1 MEKNRGLSPVIATV
15 LLVSIVVVLAL
26 VVFLYFRGTV
36 DQAVVKIGK
45 NINIVCQEDIKFS
58 ASYSGTP
65 KTLQIIN
72 NGDVAIYDFKVRIIT
87 GGDYNSVSLKEISD
101 FNSEGLNQGGTW
113 NSQTSIS
120 NFDGADELLLIPV
133 LIGTTSDGQVIYEC
147 DSSTG
152 VEVTL

>member
-36 DQAVVKIGK
+36 DQAVIKIGK

-120 NFDGADELLLIPV
+120 NFNGADELLLIPV
-133 LIGTTSDGQVIYEC
+133 LIGTTSDGQVVYEC

-152 VEVTL
+152 MEVIL